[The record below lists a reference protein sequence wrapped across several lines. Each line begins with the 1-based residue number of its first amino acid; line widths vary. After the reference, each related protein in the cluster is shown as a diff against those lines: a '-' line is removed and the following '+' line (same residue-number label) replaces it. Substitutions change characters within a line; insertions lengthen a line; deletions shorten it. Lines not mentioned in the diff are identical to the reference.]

1 MRLVYFFYVSI
12 ILFFGISLTT
22 LGQRYV
28 TKNGVVV
35 LKYNAPHG
43 KMETENRHVAAAYN
57 ASTGE
62 MQFNIVM
69 LSFRFAGAY
78 SQQKF
83 DEYFKKNA
91 HFANSIFKGRI
102 VDFEKIDLNKNGT
115 YEVQVTG
122 NFTLRQVTKEI
133 KAKAK
138 FTVNSG
144 TISGKSTF
152 IVNLMDFNFNIPPSM
167 EKTIRV
173 EVDTQ
178 LQKIK

>member
-1 MRLVYFFYVSI
+1 MQSKYYLSI
-12 ILFFGISLTT
+12 LLILLLGFSYALC
-22 LGQRYV
+22 GQRYA
-28 TKNGVVV
+28 TKNGVIV

-69 LSFRFAGAY
+69 LSFRFTGAY

-83 DEYFKKNA
+83 DEYFTKNA

-102 VDFEKIDLNKNGT
+102 LDFEKLDLNKKGT
-115 YEVQVTG
+115 YDVQVVG
-122 NFTLRQVTKEI
+122 DFTLRRVTKEI

-138 FTVNSG
+138 FTVTSNA
-144 TISGKSTF
+144 IAGKSVFT
-152 IVNLMDFNFNIPPSM
+152 VNLMDFNFNIPPSM
-167 EKTIRV
+167 EKTILV
-173 EVDTQ
+173 EVDMQ
-178 LQKIK
+178 LQKLK